1 MIELLE
7 QALCR
12 SVRLWRLENNTQCFQ
27 VTETVYSAALR
38 HLPRTEWISLGVV
51 HEVFSEKDQ
60 HELVYQET
68 SSHKGDMFTKRLDP
82 SAFERA
88 LTLINLVRPD
98 GSSWKVV

>member
-1 MIELLE
+1 MI
-7 QALCR
+7 
-12 SVRLWRLENNTQCFQ
+12 
-27 VTETVYSAALR
+27 
-38 HLPRTEWISLGVV
+38 
-51 HEVFSEKDQ
+51 FSEKDK

-98 GSSWKVV
+98 GSSFKVA